1 MIVVTNEELE
11 ALGTE
16 DVLEADDGDDFTG
29 GDDDLDFSDMKPM
42 DAFEMKME
50 DLVVEFER
58 RGMHPKGF
66 FNDDAREL
74 QKVLDKEF
82 SENLE
87 KLKAEKRAAL
97 QRNRMKAKLQKKRL
111 QLEKQLREEQ
121 DAIHDSLDAKAWL
134 NTIKNNQTRDACR
147 IECDS
152 IVCRALAK
160 ALWSSSSI
168 TCLDLSRNGLS
179 DFAGAQLGRML
190 KRNTSI
196 GTLDVSEN
204 RFGPR
209 CCRSV
214 GDALTVNTT
223 LRALNMETNPLTN
236 ESTDQTGVV
245 ALAKALGSNTTLTRL
260 NMWRC
265 DLGTAAGAAIADAL
279 VANETL
285 IDFDVGHG
293 GILEL
298 DAQRIADRIAHNK
311 RETKAKNKREK
322 AYRDQLAREEAGRKA
337 MADAEEERRLLEV
350 YYQEQRD
357 ARALERMVAMD
368 EERRQRK
375 EAEAKI
381 ADELAAK
388 NKAARDAAAKKAKK
402 KGKK

>member
-1 MIVVTNEELE
+1 M
-11 ALGTE
+11 
-16 DVLEADDGDDFTG
+16 DFT

-160 ALWSSSSI
+160 ALWSSSYNMLGFI
-168 TCLDLSRNGLS
+168 KKRPVGLCGRATRP
-179 DFAGAQLGRML
+179 DAEAQH
-190 KRNTSI
+190 
-196 GTLDVSEN
+196 E
-204 RFGPR
+204 
-209 CCRSV
+209 
-214 GDALTVNTT
+214 
-223 LRALNMETNPLTN
+223 
-236 ESTDQTGVV
+236 
-245 ALAKALGSNTTLTRL
+245 
-260 NMWRC
+260 
-265 DLGTAAGAAIADAL
+265 
-279 VANETL
+279 
-285 IDFDVGHG
+285 
-293 GILEL
+293 
-298 DAQRIADRIAHNK
+298 
-311 RETKAKNKREK
+311 
-322 AYRDQLAREEAGRKA
+322 YRDIGRLGEPLRPA
-337 MADAEEERRLLEV
+337 VLPERR
-350 YYQEQRD
+350 R
-357 ARALERMVAMD
+357 RADGQYHAASAEHGD
-368 EERRQRK
+368 EPPHK
-375 EAEAKI
+375 
-381 ADELAAK
+381 
-388 NKAARDAAAKKAKK
+388 
-402 KGKK
+402 

>member
-1 MIVVTNEELE
+1 M
-11 ALGTE
+11 
-16 DVLEADDGDDFTG
+16 
-29 GDDDLDFSDMKPM
+29 
-42 DAFEMKME
+42 
-50 DLVVEFER
+50 
-58 RGMHPKGF
+58 
-66 FNDDAREL
+66 
-74 QKVLDKEF
+74 
-82 SENLE
+82 
-87 KLKAEKRAAL
+87 
-97 QRNRMKAKLQKKRL
+97 
-111 QLEKQLREEQ
+111 
-121 DAIHDSLDAKAWL
+121 

-381 ADELAAK
+381 ADEVAAK
-388 NKAARDAAAKKAKK
+388 NKAARDAAAKKPKQGREEKRAKTIA
-402 KGKK
+402 GSAH

>member
-1 MIVVTNEELE
+1 
-11 ALGTE
+11 
-16 DVLEADDGDDFTG
+16 
-29 GDDDLDFSDMKPM
+29 
-42 DAFEMKME
+42 
-50 DLVVEFER
+50 
-58 RGMHPKGF
+58 
-66 FNDDAREL
+66 
-74 QKVLDKEF
+74 
-82 SENLE
+82 
-87 KLKAEKRAAL
+87 
-97 QRNRMKAKLQKKRL
+97 
-111 QLEKQLREEQ
+111 
-121 DAIHDSLDAKAWL
+121 
-134 NTIKNNQTRDACR
+134 
-147 IECDS
+147 
-152 IVCRALAK
+152 
-160 ALWSSSSI
+160 
-168 TCLDLSRNGLS
+168 
-179 DFAGAQLGRML
+179 ML

-357 ARALERMVAMD
+357 ARALERMLAMD

-381 ADELAAK
+381 ADEVAAK

-402 KGKK
+402 KK